1 MKLYGLI
8 GFPLTH
14 SFSKKYFDNKFES
27 EQIANCSFSNFEI
40 SEINNLANLIQQ
52 NPALQGFAITI
63 PYKQKI
69 LPYLDSMTD
78 DVSRMLACNCVKIID
93 GKLVGY
99 NTDVIGFEKSFS
111 ELLKPHHKKALV
123 LGTGGA
129 AQAVIFTLN
138 KLGIEYLS
146 VSRREQKNAIT
157 YAAITE
163 ELMNEYTAIINSTP
177 LGTFP
182 KVHDCPAIAYEYLT
196 PEHYLFDLVYNPS
209 ETKFLSEGKKM
220 GCTIKNGYDML
231 TIQAEENWK
240 IWQLEDA
247 E

>member
-27 EQIANCSFSNFEI
+27 EQITNCSFSNFEI

-146 VSRREQKNAIT
+146 VSRREQKNTIT
-157 YAAITE
+157 YSAITE

-182 KVHDCPAIAYEYLT
+182 KVDDCPAIAYKYLT
-196 PEHYLFDLVYNPS
+196 PKHYLFDLVYNPS

>member
-27 EQIANCSFSNFEI
+27 EQITNCSFSNFEI

-93 GKLVGY
+93 GKLYGY

-146 VSRREQKNAIT
+146 VSRREQKNTIT
-157 YAAITE
+157 YSAITE

-182 KVHDCPAIAYEYLT
+182 KVDDCPAIAYKYLT
-196 PEHYLFDLVYNPS
+196 PKHYLFDLVYNPS

-220 GCTIKNGYDML
+220 ACTIKNGYDML

>member
-27 EQIANCSFSNFEI
+27 EQISNSSFSNFEI
-40 SEINNLANLIQQ
+40 SEINQVTNLIQQ

-69 LPYLDSMTD
+69 LSYLDSMTD
-78 DVSRMLACNCVKIID
+78 DVSRMLACNCVKIVNR
-93 GKLVGY
+93 KLIGY
-99 NTDVIGFEKSFS
+99 NTDVIGFKKSFA
-111 ELLKPHHKKALV
+111 ELLKPNHKKALV

-138 KLGIEYLS
+138 KLGIEYLR
-146 VSRREQKNAIT
+146 VSRNEQQNAIT
-157 YAAITE
+157 YTAITE
-163 ELMNEYTAIINSTP
+163 ELMNEYTVIINSTP

-182 KVHDCPAIAYEYLT
+182 KVDDCPAIPYEYLT
-196 PEHYLFDLVYNPS
+196 AEHYLFDLVYNPS
-209 ETKFLSEGKKM
+209 ITKFLSKGKEQ

-240 IWQLEDA
+240 IWQLEA
-247 E
+247 V

>member
-27 EQIANCSFSNFEI
+27 EQITNCSFSNFEI

-146 VSRREQKNAIT
+146 VSRREQKNTIT
-157 YAAITE
+157 YSAITE

-182 KVHDCPAIAYEYLT
+182 KVDDCPAIAYKYLT
-196 PEHYLFDLVYNPS
+196 PKHYLFDLVYNPS

-220 GCTIKNGYDML
+220 ACTIKNGYDML

>member
-14 SFSKKYFDNKFES
+14 SFSKKYFDNKFEK
-27 EQIANCSFSNFEI
+27 EQITNCSFNNFEI
-40 SEINNLANLIQQ
+40 AEIESLTNLIQQ

-78 DVSRMLACNCVKIID
+78 DVGRMLACNCVKIID
-93 GKLVGY
+93 GKLYGY

-209 ETKFLSEGKKM
+209 ETKFLSKGKAM